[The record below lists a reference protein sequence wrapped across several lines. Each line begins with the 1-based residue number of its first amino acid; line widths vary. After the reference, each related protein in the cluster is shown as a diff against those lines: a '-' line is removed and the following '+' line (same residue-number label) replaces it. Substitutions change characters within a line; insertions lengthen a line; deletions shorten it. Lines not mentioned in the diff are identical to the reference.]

1 MSPPGTM
8 LSENSRKG
16 AKIPWS
22 IKPINLY
29 KIFTKEAG
37 EDDPLSG
44 SLLADMSVTGRLFG
58 SFRFIISGPKI
69 IEIKFEAASITNI
82 PGAAEFILTMEVR
95 PEDIVLR
102 PNLLSSKWEDLAD
115 MVAKGR
121 ILASRGEDD
130 GGHDFLGE

>member
-1 MSPPGTM
+1 MSPPGT
-8 LSENSRKG
+8 LLTENSRKG
-16 AKIPWS
+16 AKIPWT
-22 IKPINLY
+22 IKSCNLY

-44 SLLADMSVTGRLFG
+44 NLLAEMSVTGRLFG
-58 SFRFIISGPKI
+58 SFRFTINGPKM
-69 IEIKFEAASITNI
+69 IEIKFEAASITDI

-95 PEDIVLR
+95 PEDILFR
-102 PNLLSSKWEDLAD
+102 PNLLSSEWEDLAD